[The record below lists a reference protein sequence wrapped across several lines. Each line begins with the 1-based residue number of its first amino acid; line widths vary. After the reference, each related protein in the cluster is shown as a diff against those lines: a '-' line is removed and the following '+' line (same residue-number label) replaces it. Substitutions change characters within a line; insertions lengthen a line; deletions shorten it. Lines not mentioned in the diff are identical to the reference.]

1 MHQDPMKSKRP
12 RSPWLLIPLAFS
24 AACAQDKPAE
34 TPAPTYQIDNSE
46 DPTSRSGVGMMAEIG
61 GLNEEKVAKTFK
73 RLQPEFTSCLMAGLK
88 RVEFL
93 AGEVQF
99 LVHVD
104 LEGQVA
110 DAFIEHSSLGDFD
123 TEACMIERIRAT
135 KWPKPVGGRIGLA
148 RSGLAFETPPDAR
161 PPVMWTGDDVAS
173 TLSRNQSTL
182 GSCGGSGPFEITAY
196 VAKDGSVMSAGIAHS
211 TAADSTAAA
220 CYLEKIKELK
230 FPSPGSWPAK
240 VTFKR

>member
-1 MHQDPMKSKRP
+1 MKSNRP
-12 RSPWLLIPLAFS
+12 RSKPWLLLAVLFS
-24 AACAQDKPAE
+24 AACAQEKPAE
-34 TPAPTYQIDNSE
+34 APTPTYQIDNSE
-46 DPTSRSGVGMMAEIG
+46 DPTSSSGVGMMAEIG
-61 GLNEEKVAKTFK
+61 GLNEEKVSKTFK
-73 RLQPEFTSCLMAGLK
+73 RLQPGFTGCLMAGLK

-110 DAFIEHSSLGDFD
+110 ESFIEHSSLGDVE
-123 TEACMIERIRAT
+123 TEMCMLDCIKAT

-161 PPVMWTGDDVAS
+161 PPVLWTSDDVAS
-173 TLSRNQSTL
+173 TLRKNEPTL
-182 GSCGGSGPFEITAY
+182 KSCGGSGPFEITAY
-196 VAKDGSVMSAGIAHS
+196 VAKDGRVMSAGIAHAT
-211 TAADSTAAA
+211 TADDRAAT
-220 CYLEKIKELK
+220 CYLEQIKELK